1 MLKTL
6 TIRNFAIIDEL
17 DLQFYPG
24 FNVFTGETGAG
35 KSIILDA
42 VSCTLGGKTDP
53 FFVREGTDR
62 AVVEAVFSLPE
73 NPAELSAVLDRED
86 LRDDPAET
94 EIVMTREIR
103 AEGRSSARVN
113 GHSVNLTLMKEIGQL
128 LVDIH
133 GQSDHLSLLNPAS
146 HIGLL
151 DRFADNHEILKTYR
165 THYRELQKTRAELSE
180 LRGNQDDL
188 LRKRELL
195 AFQVDEIQSAHLQA
209 GEEDK
214 LRQERDRFGNAEKLN
229 EIALK
234 GIAQLEGRSAD
245 YPGIL
250 DLAGY
255 LSQTVDS
262 LTRIDPALDRLNGK
276 VIEVVDQ
283 LNDLL
288 AEIERYQETL
298 EFNPARLEHIEDR
311 LALFH
316 TLKRKYGGSLE
327 AVAAFGE
334 RAAAQLE
341 TLERSDERLEELEY
355 QEAELLAKLSA
366 SAQDL
371 SARRSQAALH
381 ISQLVEKE
389 LNELRMPSA
398 RFEIS
403 ISSTEDERGLLDKEG
418 ARLAYHETGFDQ
430 VEFLIAPNPGEGLKP
445 MAKIASGGE
454 TSRLMLALKNS
465 LAAVDHVP
473 TMIFDE
479 IDQGI
484 GGRVGSVVGQKLW
497 QLSRN
502 HQVFCITHLP
512 QLAAYYD
519 VHFHVSK
526 TISDQRTRT
535 QVENLSAE
543 RSLHEFAQL
552 LGADSRENLL
562 AAEAMIQDAQNSKKS
577 LE

>member
-1 MLKTL
+1 M
-6 TIRNFAIIDEL
+6 
-17 DLQFYPG
+17 
-24 FNVFTGETGAG
+24 
-35 KSIILDA
+35 
-42 VSCTLGGKTDP
+42 
-53 FFVREGTDR
+53 
-62 AVVEAVFSLPE
+62 
-73 NPAELSAVLDRED
+73 
-86 LRDDPAET
+86 
-94 EIVMTREIR
+94 
-103 AEGRSSARVN
+103 
-113 GHSVNLTLMKEIGQL
+113 
-128 LVDIH
+128 
-133 GQSDHLSLLNPAS
+133 
-146 HIGLL
+146 
-151 DRFADNHEILKTYR
+151 
-165 THYRELQKTRAELSE
+165 
-180 LRGNQDDL
+180 
-188 LRKRELL
+188 
-195 AFQVDEIQSAHLQA
+195 
-209 GEEDK
+209 
-214 LRQERDRFGNAEKLN
+214 
-229 EIALK
+229 
-234 GIAQLEGRSAD
+234 
-245 YPGIL
+245 
-250 DLAGY
+250 
-255 LSQTVDS
+255 
-262 LTRIDPALDRLNGK
+262 
-276 VIEVVDQ
+276 IEVVDQ

-552 LGADSRENLL
+552 LGADTRENLL